1 MPEEVLLRDARRETD
16 GGSEALVPVRNRGD
30 LDGGMT
36 HLLSL
41 RTVTVSLLRY
51 AVGAMLRGQQT

>member
-1 MPEEVLLRDARRETD
+1 MPEEVLPRDARRETD
-16 GGSEALVPVRNRGD
+16 GGSEARAPVRIRGD

-41 RTVTVSLLRY
+41 RTVAASLLRY
-51 AVGAMLRGQQT
+51 GVGAMLRGQ